1 MSPRTIAAHA
11 PAPRPTVRRTVRQGR
26 PGDCLGTCPA
36 GNPCT
41 CTDHDHAWHICS
53 DARCWC
59 HTAQRYH
66 HPEESCRAK

>member
-1 MSPRTIAAHA
+1 MSPRTITAVPVQPLPAA
-11 PAPRPTVRRTVRQGR
+11 RRTVRQDR

-41 CTDHDHAWHICS
+41 CTDHDHRYHICS

-59 HTAQRYH
+59 HTASRYD
-66 HPEESCRAK
+66 HPEES